1 MRAARLLLMIVTLA
15 TAQDQTG
22 NNGTGSIK
30 GTVVDSVTHQ
40 PVREAGVSLA
50 GDPVNQA
57 YQVTDAAGTFEI
69 DNLPPGQYSLDVN
82 HREYPQG
89 HSGSI
94 AIKAG
99 ERAAPIILELIPFA
113 AVSGRVL
120 DEDSDPLPACSVH
133 LQSARPPYQEVIAK
147 QDFRE
152 VLGSSADGEYRL
164 ERVPAGKYILRAQCQ
179 APVFEPRPLSAGP
192 DPLPTSA
199 YPPQFYPGSSTAE
212 LAEAIE
218 LRPGQER
225 SGIDFQM
232 KPSHMTQIHVRL
244 SGANWRGRKDLA
256 WQLVPAAQRAPAI
269 ALDGAL
275 HLDWL
280 SVWHDIQT
288 TNGEFEIPRVFPG
301 SYRLLVT
308 SNMRF
313 TEGGAMIGGVLQID
327 VGDTPIEA
335 EVALRP
341 PVDLN
346 GTIEIVGG
354 GGGNRVTPDQVGVE
368 LVAESP
374 NFFRRAANGAGN
386 DAKADGSFTVRS
398 AFPGPARIKIRAF
411 QRCGVHCARNAVFL
425 KSAWLGAA
433 ELPDGLLDLS
443 SGAGGNLRIVV
454 STDFASIQ
462 GTAPAFAVVTA
473 SAEDSRGFSMYELNA
488 SANQNGQFKF
498 EDLVP
503 GKYRLGLLDQVAAG
517 GGSSGQEVTLQE
529 GQTLAVELEAAAGAR

>member
-1 MRAARLLLMIVTLA
+1 MRVASLLLMIVTLA
-15 TAQDQTG
+15 AAQDQTE
-22 NNGTGSIK
+22 NNGTGSLK

-40 PVREAGVSLA
+40 PVRGAFVSLS
-50 GDPVNQA
+50 GHPWLLQ
-57 YQVTDAAGTFEI
+57 TTGAAGTFEI
-69 DNLPPGQYSLDVN
+69 DNLPPGQYSLDVE

-89 HSGSI
+89 RSRSI

-99 ERAAPIILELIPFA
+99 EQAAPIIMELLPFA

-199 YPPQFYPGSSTAE
+199 YPPQFYPEASTAE

-218 LRPGQER
+218 LGPGQGR
-225 SGIDFQM
+225 SGLDFRM
-232 KPSHMTQIHVRL
+232 KPSHVTHIHVRL

-256 WQLVPAAQRAPAI
+256 WQLLPAAQRVP
-269 ALDGAL
+269 ALDGAP
-275 HLDWL
+275 HYDWM

-288 TNGEFEIPRVFPG
+288 TNGEFEIPKVFPG

-313 TEGGAMIGGVLQID
+313 TEGGAMIGGARQVD
-327 VGDTPIEA
+327 VGDAPIGV
-335 EVALRP
+335 EVELRP
-341 PVDLN
+341 AVNLN
-346 GTIEIVGG
+346 GTIEIVGRG
-354 GGGNRVTPDQVGVE
+354 GGGPNRVTPDQVGVE
-368 LVAESP
+368 LVAEYP
-374 NFFRRAANGAGN
+374 NFFRGVGD
-386 DAKADGSFTVRS
+386 DAKRDGSFTIKS
-398 AFPGPARIKIRAF
+398 AFPGPTRIKISAVE
-411 QRCGVHCARNAVFL
+411 RCGVHCAKNAVFL
-425 KSAWLGAA
+425 KSAWLGGA
-433 ELPDGLLDLS
+433 ELTDGLLDLS
-443 SGAGGNLRIVV
+443 SGARGDLRIIL
-454 STDFASIQ
+454 STDFAAIQ
-462 GTAPAFAVVTA
+462 GKAPAFAVVTA
-473 SAEDSRGFSMYELNA
+473 SAEDSRGFIMYELNA
-488 SANQNGQFKF
+488 SADQNGQFAF
-498 EDLVP
+498 ENLAP
-503 GKYRLGLLDQVAAG
+503 GKYRLGLLGPFAS

-529 GQTLAVELEAAAGAR
+529 GQTLVVELEAAAGAR

>member
-1 MRAARLLLMIVTLA
+1 MRVASWLLMIAALA
-15 TAQDQTG
+15 AAQDQTG

-40 PVREAGVSLA
+40 PVREAFVSLS
-50 GDPVNQA
+50 GHPGPPQ
-57 YQVTDAAGTFEI
+57 TTGAAGTFEI
-69 DNLPPGQYSLDVN
+69 DNLPPGRYSLDVE

-89 HSGSI
+89 RSRSI

-99 ERAAPIILELIPFA
+99 EQAAPINVELVPFA

-133 LQSARPPYQEVIAK
+133 LQSAGPPYQEVIAK

-199 YPPQFYPGSSTAE
+199 YPPQFYPGASTAE

-232 KPSHMTQIHVRL
+232 KPAHVTHIHVRL

-256 WQLVPAAQRAPAI
+256 WQLLPAAQRVP

-275 HLDWL
+275 HYDWL
-280 SVWHDIQT
+280 NVWHDIQT
-288 TNGEFEIPRVFPG
+288 TNGEFEIPKVFPG

-313 TEGGAMIGGVLQID
+313 TNGGAMIGGARQID
-327 VGDTPIEA
+327 VGDTSIEV

-354 GGGNRVTPDQVGVE
+354 GGANRVTADQVGVE
-368 LVAESP
+368 LVVEYP
-374 NFFRRAANGAGN
+374 NFFREAGN
-386 DAKADGSFTVRS
+386 QTKEDGSFTIKS
-398 AFPGPARIKIRAF
+398 AFPGPTRIKITAF
-411 QRCGVHCARNAVFL
+411 RRCGVHCAENAAFL
-425 KSAWLGAA
+425 KSAWLGGAG
-433 ELPDGLLDLS
+433 LTDGLLDLS
-443 SGAGGNLRIVV
+443 SGARGNLRIVV
-454 STDFASIQ
+454 STDFAAIQ

-473 SAEDSRGFSMYELNA
+473 SAEDSRGFSIYEVNA
-488 SANQNGQFKF
+488 LADQNGQFKL
-498 EDLVP
+498 EGLVP
-503 GKYRLGLLDQVAAG
+503 GKYRLGLLDQLASD

-529 GQTLAVELEAAAGAR
+529 GQTLAVELKAVAGAR

>member
-1 MRAARLLLMIVTLA
+1 MRAASLLVMIAALA
-15 TAQDQTG
+15 AAQDPTG
-22 NNGTGSIK
+22 NNGAGSIK
-30 GTVVDSVTHQ
+30 GIVVDSVTHQ

-50 GDPVNQA
+50 GDPVSQV

-69 DNLPPGQYSLDVN
+69 DHLRPGRYALDVE

-89 HSGSI
+89 RSRSI
-94 AIKAG
+94 AIQAG
-99 ERAAPIILELIPFA
+99 EQAARIIVELVPFA

-199 YPPQFYPGSSTAE
+199 YPPQFYPGASTAE

-218 LRPGQER
+218 LRPGLER
-225 SGIDFQM
+225 SGIDFRM
-232 KPSHMTQIHVRL
+232 KPSHVTHIHVRL

-256 WQLVPAAQRAPAI
+256 WQLLPAAQRVPAP
-269 ALDGAL
+269 DGAL
-275 HLDWL
+275 HYDWL

-288 TNGEFEIPRVFPG
+288 TNGEFEIPKVFPG

-313 TEGGAMIGGVLQID
+313 TEGGAMIGGARQVD
-327 VGDTPIEA
+327 VGDAPIEV
-335 EVALRP
+335 EVELRP
-341 PVDLN
+341 AVNLN

-354 GGGNRVTPDQVGVE
+354 GGPNRVTPDQVGVD
-368 LVAESP
+368 LVVEYP
-374 NFFRRAANGAGN
+374 NFFRGVGD
-386 DAKADGSFTVRS
+386 DAKSDGSFTIKS
-398 AFPGPARIKIRAF
+398 AFPGPTRIKISAVE
-411 QRCGVHCARNAVFL
+411 RCGVHCAKDAAFL
-425 KSAWLGAA
+425 KSAWLGGT
-433 ELPDGLLDLS
+433 ELTDGWLDLS
-443 SGAGGNLRIVV
+443 SGARGDLRIVL
-454 STDFASIQ
+454 STDFAAIQ
-462 GTAPAFAVVTA
+462 GKAPAFAVVTA
-473 SAEDSRGFSMYELNA
+473 SAEDSRGFIMYELNA
-488 SANQNGQFKF
+488 SADQNGQFKF
-498 EDLVP
+498 ENLVP
-503 GKYRLGLLDQVAAG
+503 GKYRVGLLGQLAS
-517 GGSSGQEVTLQE
+517 GGSSGREVTLQE
-529 GQTLAVELEAAAGAR
+529 GQTLVVELEAAAGAR